1 MPLRKDIQKFK
12 VALKV
17 FCDFSTESERL
28 RIQSSLY
35 LVTLVS
41 DINKGIKAYLSDI
54 EKGECKK
61 VLGVDF
67 KRLTQREHWL
77 KDNKLRNDPLLTKN
91 TPLKDFGINYEFDG
105 CSIECTQNVVNILE
119 TGIDEMI
126 RLLKEAKKKT
136 LTAPLSLFGNFYR
149 KQNRE
154 MADEF
159 VETEYEEWKMNVGRL
174 TYERLKEKQTLIVA
188 EFLKMNVLRF
198 AYHPSNREM
207 EQVDLEKVK
216 AFLPS
221 NYKLADD
228 FTEQCAKFRRFISW
242 QGERLVLDYDAYG
255 KYLFQYFYM
264 LSEEDRVALL
274 AMDKWLQL
282 IEQDMAKVKP
292 KVQEAT
298 MDDMKEADIDEADQ
312 TIAMQRRIKS
322 CIYEMTAEG
331 SLKHLYDYTWVM
343 MVMNETKEMP
353 SFDTPTSFVDYMKQ
367 CGVKGM
373 PTRSNITKYYDR
385 ARGAFP
391 NWTFTDADGQEAI
404 RRNNV
409 AKRFLN
415 LMRCGNNSR

>member
-1 MPLRKDIQKFK
+1 MSLRKDIQKFN

-77 KDNKLRNDPLLTKN
+77 KNNKLRNDPLLTKN
-91 TPLKDFGINYEFDG
+91 TPLENFDIIYKIDG
-105 CSIECTQNVVNILE
+105 CSLKSTMDIVNILE
-119 TGIDEMI
+119 AGIDEMI

-221 NYKLADD
+221 NYELAND

-264 LSEEDRVALL
+264 LSEEERVALL
-274 AMDKWLQL
+274 ALDKWFQL
-282 IEQDMAKVKP
+282 IEQDMARVKP
-292 KVQEAT
+292 EV
-298 MDDMKEADIDEADQ
+298 KEAATSESVETETDEADQ

-343 MVMNETKEMP
+343 MVMNDTKEMP
-353 SFDTPTSFVDYMKQ
+353 SFDTPTSFVDYIRML
-367 CGVKGM
+367 GVGKL
-373 PTRSNITKYYDR
+373 PTKSSINKVQSKAY
-385 ARGAFP
+385 GKFP
-391 NWTFTDADGQEAI
+391 NWEFTDCDQMEAT
-404 RRNNV
+404 RRINV

-415 LMRCGNNSR
+415 IYRKSQ